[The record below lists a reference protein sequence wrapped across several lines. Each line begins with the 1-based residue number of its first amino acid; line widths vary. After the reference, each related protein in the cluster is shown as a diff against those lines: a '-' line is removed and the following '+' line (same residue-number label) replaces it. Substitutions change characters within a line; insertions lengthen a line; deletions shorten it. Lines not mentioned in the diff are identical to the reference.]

1 VNLERR
7 MSMKAYIVALL
18 LGLAV
23 VSGAVVI
30 SAVAGEPVGSH
41 PVDFRNGR

>member
-1 VNLERR
+1 
-7 MSMKAYIVALL
+7 MKAYILVFL
-18 LGLAV
+18 LGLTA

-30 SAVAGEPVGSH
+30 SAVAGEPAGSH